1 MEVVGGEK
9 PLGDFTLNT
18 KDFKCQSAWEWLFL
32 TFYPFVFLKS
42 QSESKEK
49 YYNREVEKY

>member
-1 MEVVGGEK
+1 MQIPEHSKLRKEQERK
-9 PLGDFTLNT
+9 STDLWYKT
-18 KDFKCQSAWEWLFL
+18 
-32 TFYPFVFLKS
+32 FVFLKS